1 MGRFVGIDLGT
12 TYSVVAYINDQ
23 GKAEVIPNEHG
34 AFVTPSV
41 IFFGGGTPVVGD
53 EAKEQQEAGES
64 EVASFFKRS
73 MDDTHFRLSF
83 YGRDYTPID
92 LSALV
97 LAYLKKQA
105 DNFLGEAV
113 TDAVITVPAY
123 FTHNQRTATIEAGRK
138 AGLRVLKIISEPTS
152 AALAYGLR
160 PNANAREEK
169 QVFLVYDLG
178 GGTFDVSLVSVTP
191 TELIVQ
197 ATSGDHH
204 LGGKDWDDRLID
216 YLATQFEHDFQAQ
229 LIENDIL
236 ALRVQS
242 EKLKR
247 SLSSKQSA
255 SIRVQAGGHSNTYT
269 ITRELFEDLTKDLI
283 ERTQLLTAQVLQE
296 AGTSWSELNGVL
308 PVGGST
314 RMPMVTAFIQRM
326 SGKPPMAGI
335 NADEAVGLG
344 AAIQAAMEMEADL
357 RLGAGPA
364 PLYHLAGRKSTVDV
378 IAHSLGLIAENA
390 GRSSFINSIIIPK
403 NLPIPSIQMRPY
415 QLGVRGRKTELEVFL
430 TQGESDDPQQC
441 SYLGRYVF
449 SDFPPMRNR
458 TAVLDISYEYDKNG
472 IVHISA
478 VERASHT
485 PLKLTEYPVP
495 SDIPARFAHHPTDLD
510 VREHLTVYLAF
521 DVSGSMHQRSSR
533 GTPLEQARQA
543 AEQFV
548 NRCDLTN
555 TSIGLIA
562 FSSNVH
568 IEQVATQN
576 AKLITDAI
584 RKLPSVKLGY
594 GNEADPFDD
603 ILHCFT
609 DVPDLC
615 YAIVLAD
622 GRWVYQ
628 REAITKARR
637 CHEAGIETIAVGFGG
652 ADRDFLNQIAS
663 SPEQSFFTDLDKL
676 VETFTT
682 IARELTE
689 SGGEKQPKQSIHKR

>member
-1 MGRFVGIDLGT
+1 LGRFVGIDLGT

-41 IFFGGGTPVVGD
+41 VFLGGEMPVVGD
-53 EAKEQQEAGES
+53 VAKEEQEAGAS
-64 EVASFFKRS
+64 EVASFFKRN
-73 MDDTHFRLSF
+73 MDDAHFMLSSH
-83 YGRDYTPID
+83 GRDYTAID

-105 DNFLGEAV
+105 EKFFGEAV

-160 PNANAREEK
+160 PNASAREEK

-191 TELIVQ
+191 TELVVQ
-197 ATSGDHH
+197 ATGGDHH
-204 LGGKDWDDRLID
+204 LGGKDWDDRLLN
-216 YLATQFEHDFQAQ
+216 YLATQFERDFQAQ
-229 LIENDIL
+229 LLDDDINT
-236 ALRVQS
+236 LRVQS

-247 SLSSKQSA
+247 SLSSKQHANIS
-255 SIRVQAGGHSNTYT
+255 VQAAGYEKIYT
-269 ITRELFEDLTKDLI
+269 ITRELFEDLTMDLM
-283 ERTQLLTAQVLQE
+283 ERTRLLTEQVLQE
-296 AGTSWSELNGVL
+296 ASTAWSDLSGVL

-314 RMPMVTAFIQRM
+314 RMPMVTTFIQRM

-357 RLGAGPA
+357 RLAAGPA
-364 PLYHLAGRKSTVDV
+364 PLYHLAGRKTTVDV

-390 GRSSFINSIIIPK
+390 DRSRFINSIIIPK
-403 NLPIPSIQMRPY
+403 NLPIPSTQMRPY
-415 QLGVRGRKTELEVFL
+415 QLGVRRKKTELEIFL
-430 TQGESDDPQQC
+430 TQGESEDPEHC

-449 SDFPPMRNR
+449 SNFPPMNGKI
-458 TAVLDISYEYDKNG
+458 AVLEITYEYDKNG

-478 VERASHT
+478 LEQASRA
-485 PLKLTEYPVP
+485 PLTLTEYPVP
-495 SDIPARFAHHPTDLD
+495 ADVPARFANRPTDLE
-510 VREHLTVYLAF
+510 VREPLTVYLAF
-521 DVSGSMHQRSSR
+521 DVSGSMHQRSNR
-533 GTPLEQARQA
+533 GTPLDQARQA

-548 NRCDLTN
+548 KRCDLTN

-562 FSSNVH
+562 FSSHVH
-568 IEQVATQN
+568 VEQVATQN

-603 ILHCFT
+603 ILKCFT
-609 DVPDLC
+609 DVPGVC

-628 REAITKARR
+628 REAIIKARR
-637 CHEAGIETIAVGFGG
+637 CHETGIETIAVGFGG
-652 ADRDFLNQIAS
+652 ADRDFLDQIAS

-682 IARELTE
+682 IARELTV
-689 SGGEKQPKQSIHKR
+689 SGGERWSRPINS